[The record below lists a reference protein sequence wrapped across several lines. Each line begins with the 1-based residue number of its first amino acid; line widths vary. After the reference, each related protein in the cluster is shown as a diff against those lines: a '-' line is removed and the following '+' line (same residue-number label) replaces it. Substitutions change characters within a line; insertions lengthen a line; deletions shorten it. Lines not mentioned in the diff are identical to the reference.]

1 MSKDKV
7 TVAESKSE
15 NNGADEKLGGA
26 DLSNAFKN
34 AVIDGTDAGNHQVK
48 VTLDGDKL
56 TNFDKFD
63 DKALTTENTVE
74 ITKRDLS
81 TAGTKISVNTAS
93 GYVPVTAKPEDLNT
107 YLTFT
112 GAEGT
117 YLTLNHK
124 TTGKPDDYTVTV
136 KNDFY

>member
-1 MSKDKV
+1 MIFLQQ
-7 TVAESKSE
+7 E
-15 NNGADEKLGGA
+15 
-26 DLSNAFKN
+26 
-34 AVIDGTDAGNHQVK
+34 Q
-48 VTLDGDKL
+48 
-56 TNFDKFD
+56 
-63 DKALTTENTVE
+63 
-74 ITKRDLS
+74 
-81 TAGTKISVNTAS
+81 KISVNTAS

-136 KNDFY
+136 KNDDETYTLKPDEAFTNGVPIL

>member
-1 MSKDKV
+1 MRNL
-7 TVAESKSE
+7 AEQIYQMR
-15 NNGADEKLGGA
+15 L
-26 DLSNAFKN
+26 KN

-81 TAGTKISVNTAS
+81 TAGTKN
-93 GYVPVTAKPEDLNT
+93 
-107 YLTFT
+107 FC
-112 GAEGT
+112 
-117 YLTLNHK
+117 
-124 TTGKPDDYTVTV
+124 
-136 KNDFY
+136 